1 MAWRGAAPDP
11 RLTARAP
18 LPPSPARPRQALA
31 DDVTNQEIIAREVR
45 DFMTTGG
52 SVKVRADGRA
62 SAGGRLTRCART
74 DAQVNDMKE
83 LEANIRAKLTGERP
97 GRLVRQGH

>member
-31 DDVTNQEIIAREVR
+31 DDVMNQEIIAREVR

-52 SVKVRADGRA
+52 SVKVRADGRHM
-62 SAGGRLTRCART
+62 RCRCS
-74 DAQVNDMKE
+74 
-83 LEANIRAKLTGERP
+83 
-97 GRLVRQGH
+97 